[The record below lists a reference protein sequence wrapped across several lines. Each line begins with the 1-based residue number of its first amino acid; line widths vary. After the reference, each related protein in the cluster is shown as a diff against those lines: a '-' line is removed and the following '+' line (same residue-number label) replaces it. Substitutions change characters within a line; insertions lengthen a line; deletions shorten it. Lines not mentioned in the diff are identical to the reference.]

1 MTWMVIGIALALPA
15 ILYILLANISNFSGG
30 LDGKPR
36 VSLYLTGKTDEQS
49 AISLAKKL
57 KEGPDITETRYITA
71 DGALAEF
78 QEETGL
84 GDILDSLPSNPL
96 PSVIE
101 VEFGAISPADIKLR
115 VNQLES
121 MPEVES
127 VSVDL
132 EWIERLL
139 AILAVGE
146 RLVTALSVFLGLGV
160 LLAIGNTIRLAI
172 ENRRAEIEVVKLVGG
187 TDGFVR
193 RPFLYLG
200 FWYGLGGAIIAWLMV
215 QGSLAF
221 LSVPIDRMIL
231 SYDEEFVL
239 SGLDMLESTFLLG
252 FGCTLGIAGAA
263 LAVGRHLHQIEPR

>member
-1 MTWMVIGIALALPA
+1 
-15 ILYILLANISNFSGG
+15 
-30 LDGKPR
+30 
-36 VSLYLTGKTDEQS
+36 
-49 AISLAKKL
+49 
-57 KEGPDITETRYITA
+57 
-71 DGALAEF
+71 
-78 QEETGL
+78 
-84 GDILDSLPSNPL
+84 
-96 PSVIE
+96 
-101 VEFGAISPADIKLR
+101 
-115 VNQLES
+115 
-121 MPEVES
+121 
-127 VSVDL
+127 
-132 EWIERLL
+132 
-139 AILAVGE
+139 VGE